1 MNYEKKKILIELA
14 IALFV
19 AVSLFAV
26 GFSIGVKTKH
36 YEPTIVCDTIRTTDT
51 VRLPAPPP
59 DTVTKTVTKVKKV
72 PLYITTTDTVVDSVL
87 VRLPFEQHYAMLED
101 VADVWYSGYEAKIDS
116 AVVFDPTTLN
126 TTAISFGTNAV
137 LHNNITGKDENV
149 TILGAWESDPDAGI
163 ISYKSPLGN
172 KLLDAKVGQTLK
184 FEINRQEY
192 DYTVKLISAAQF

>member
-116 AVVFDPTTLN
+116 AVVYKHQQTIIETRYIEQQGKYNIIGVEAGTKDISLMYLRRFGSSFYAGFSAGCTYDGN
-126 TTAISFGTNAV
+126 ATARG
-137 LHNNITGKDENV
+137 
-149 TILGAWESDPDAGI
+149 GI
-163 ISYKSPLGN
+163 GIG
-172 KLLDAKVGQTLK
+172 V
-184 FEINRQEY
+184 
-192 DYTVKLISAAQF
+192 